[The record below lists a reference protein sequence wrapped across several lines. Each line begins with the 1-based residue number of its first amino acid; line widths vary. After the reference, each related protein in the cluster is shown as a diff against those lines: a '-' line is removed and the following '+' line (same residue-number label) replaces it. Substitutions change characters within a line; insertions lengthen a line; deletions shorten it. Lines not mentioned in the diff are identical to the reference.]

1 MKRSLPLAGLLC
13 LALFSVPVW
22 MSQATAA
29 DEAPA
34 PVIPDT
40 RVLAARLSHA
50 LEDLRLLGG
59 NLGGMQAAMTGA
71 QFEAHL
77 MQALNAIEPA
87 RAAWQRV
94 ERLAVAA
101 QDASAIM
108 QAIEQ
113 ETEAALLVSDY
124 DGSRA
129 LAERLLAVAR
139 ENGSRE
145 YQASALGY
153 FGILARRQGDLD
165 AALKSYQSALDLLA
179 DSRHDYRRALI
190 LSNLGTVL
198 RDRGS
203 FARALELQL
212 DALAIRERIGDKLE
226 TSLRNIALLYREIED
241 EATARRYFERALA
254 SVDRQSSPQT
264 YAPVLGSYASLL
276 NDVGDHAPALAAAGE
291 ALDIDVALGNLANQG
306 FEHLEIG
313 RARFGLGQIDEAA
326 IQLEQALAIGRE
338 LQQNEIVSRSLLH
351 LAEIHQ
357 ARHES
362 LRARGMIDEAIAGLE
377 QAQLRPQLVQ
387 AYAVREKIAL
397 ADHDPETA
405 LRFLRRHAEQRELL
419 LGTRAGRQLSALQ
432 ARHARAEADKDVALL
447 QKDNELKNMRLDR
460 QEGQR
465 QLGLVVLVGLGLAL
479 LLIAWRYVGVRRLN
493 HTLRQRNTEIDQKS
507 EALAEANARLEERA
521 QELYEASITDPLTG
535 VCNRSR
541 LRDLADRRLV
551 ACKASGR
558 ALAALVID
566 YDRFKQVNDQ
576 LGHLYGDRVLIA
588 GTRAILE
595 CLDDEDILGRF
606 GGEEF
611 VVLLEGD
618 RAGAAAGIAE
628 SVRARVQQDLA
639 RLPTGG
645 IEVTVSI
652 GVALLHD
659 LIDPAASSV
668 DILLDAGDQAM
679 YQAKAGGRNRVAIYR
694 RSARVSEESSHGR
707 HPATQ

>member
-1 MKRSLPLAGLLC
+1 MMC
-13 LALFSVPVW
+13 LAIFSGSVW
-22 MSQATAA
+22 AAPAFAA
-29 DEAPA
+29 DEAPVPA
-34 PVIPDT
+34 VADT
-40 RVLAARLSHA
+40 RGVAAHLQHA
-50 LEDLRLLGG
+50 LEELRLLCG
-59 NLGGMQAAMTGA
+59 NLAGPRAALSSA
-71 QFEAHL
+71 EFEAHL
-77 MQALNAIEPA
+77 MLALNATEPA

-94 ERLAVAA
+94 EVLATAA
-101 QDASAIM
+101 RNPSAVM

-113 ETEAALLVSDY
+113 QAEAALLVSDY
-124 DGSRA
+124 DASRI

-139 ENGSRE
+139 ENGSNE
-145 YQASALGY
+145 YQASAHGY
-153 FGILARRQGDLD
+153 FGVLARRQGDLD
-165 AALKSYQSALDLLA
+165 AALETYQTALQMLET
-179 DSRHDYRRALI
+179 SRHDHRRALI

-212 DALAIRERIGDKLE
+212 DALDIRERIGDRLE

-241 EATARRYFERALA
+241 EETARRYFERALA
-254 SVDRQSSPQT
+254 SVDRRSSPQT
-264 YAPVLGSYASLL
+264 YAPVLGSHASLL
-276 NDVGDHAPALAAAGE
+276 NDVGDHPAALAAAGE
-291 ALDIDVALGNLANQG
+291 ALEIDLALGNLANQG

-313 RARFGLGQIDEAA
+313 RARFGLGQADEAA
-326 IQLEQALAIGRE
+326 AQLEQALAIGRE

-357 ARHES
+357 ARHDS

-377 QAQLRPQLVQ
+377 QAKLRPQLVQ

-432 ARHARAEADKDVALL
+432 ARHARAEADKDLALL
-447 QKDNELKNMRLDR
+447 QKDNELKNMRLDK
-460 QEGQR
+460 QEVQR
-465 QLGLVVLVGLGLAL
+465 RLGLVMLVGLAL
-479 LLIAWRYVGVRRLN
+479 GVLLFAWRYVGVRRLN
-493 HTLRQRNTEIDQKS
+493 HTLRQRNAEIDQKS
-507 EALAEANARLEERA
+507 KALAEANARLEERA

-535 VCNRSR
+535 VCNRAR
-541 LRDLADRRLV
+541 LRDLADRHLV
-551 ACKASGR
+551 ACQGSGR
-558 ALAALVID
+558 PLAALVID

-588 GTRAILE
+588 GTRAIRE
-595 CLDDEDILGRF
+595 CLESGDILGRF

-611 VVLLEGD
+611 VVLLVGD
-618 RAGAAAGIAE
+618 RADAAAHVAE
-628 SVRARVQQDLA
+628 SVRAKVQQDLA
-639 RLPTGG
+639 RLPTCG

-652 GVALLHD
+652 GVAMLHD
-659 LIDPAASSV
+659 LVDPAGSSV

-679 YQAKAGGRNRVAIYR
+679 YQAKAAGRNRVAIYR
-694 RSARVSEESSHGR
+694 RTPRVSEDSSHGR